1 MNLLNIKENFYHKTV
16 MLNETLD
23 FLNIK
28 SNGVYIDATLGGG
41 GLSENILK
49 RLDNNGKLI
58 AIDIDKDAIDYCK
71 EKFKKE
77 FENKKRMQI
86 FNCNFIE
93 IPEILKYLKINK
105 VDGICMDL
113 GVSSHQIDCANRGF
127 SYIRDAYLDMRMSQ
141 NGKSAYDIINF
152 TEENKI
158 ANIIWKFGEEKF
170 AKLIAKSI
178 CKKRKTKKINTT
190 LELVDIIKNSVPR
203 YYSGHCAKKTFQAI
217 RIAVNNE
224 LENLDIALNNC
235 IKLINKSGRLAVL
248 SFHSL
253 EDRIIKQKM
262 KLWEKNCICPAGSP
276 VCICKKKQEAVIINK
291 KVITANKDEIK
302 NNPRSKSAKLRV
314 CEKV

>member
-1 MNLLNIKENFYHKTV
+1 MNNSKNFFHTTV
-16 MLNETLD
+16 MLNETLE

-28 SNGVYIDATLGGG
+28 NNGVYIDATLGGG

-49 RLDNNGKLI
+49 RLDSNGKLI
-58 AIDIDKDAIDYCK
+58 AIDIDKDAVDYCK
-71 EKFKKE
+71 EKFKRE
-77 FENKKRMQI
+77 FENKKRIQI

-113 GVSSHQIDCANRGF
+113 GISSHQIDCANRGF
-127 SYIRDAYLDMRMSQ
+127 SYIYDAYLDMRMSQ

-152 TEENKI
+152 TEENKL

-178 CKKRKTKKINTT
+178 CKKRKIKKISTT
-190 LELVDIIKNSVPR
+190 LELVDIIQSVIPR

-224 LENLDIALNNC
+224 LENLDIALSNC
-235 IKLINKSGRLAVL
+235 IKLLNKTGRLAVL

-262 KLWEKNCICPAGSP
+262 KFWEKSCICPAGSP

-291 KVITANKDEIK
+291 KVIIASKDEIK
-302 NNPRSKSAKLRV
+302 DNPRSKSAKLRV
-314 CEKV
+314 CERT